1 MTTAMDESPKRRP
14 EPGEVET
21 QGLIDRA
28 VRGDQEAWGELLARY
43 RDRLR
48 RMVALRLDRR
58 LQGRVDA
65 SDVIQDAMLEA
76 SGRLA
81 EYRQNP
87 TMPFFLWLRYITG
100 QRLLEQHR
108 RHLGA
113 QGRDA
118 GREISL
124 YRGAMPET
132 TTAALAAQ
140 LLGRYTSPSQAAQR
154 AERKIRL
161 QESLNSLE
169 PLDREILALRHFEHL
184 SNGEAA
190 EVLGLDKSAASKR
203 YARALIRLKD
213 VLASRPGGL
222 GEL

>member
-1 MTTAMDESPKRRP
+1 MA
-14 EPGEVET
+14 
-21 QGLIDRA
+21 
-28 VRGDQEAWGELLARY
+28 
-43 RDRLR
+43 
-48 RMVALRLDRR
+48 
-58 LQGRVDA
+58 DA
-65 SDVIQDAMLEA
+65 C
-76 SGRLA
+76 GRLTD
-81 EYRQNP
+81 YRQNP
-87 TMPFFLWLRYITG
+87 TMPFFLWLRYLTG

-140 LLGRYTSPSQAAQR
+140 LLGRHTSPSQAAQR

-161 QESLNSLE
+161 QEALNSLD
-169 PLDREILALRHFEHL
+169 PIDREILALRHFEQL

-190 EVLGLDKSAASKR
+190 QVLGLDKSAASKR

-213 VLASRPGGL
+213 ILANMPGGL

>member
-1 MTTAMDESPKRRP
+1 MVTPMAEHTQ
-14 EPGEVET
+14 PGDAEAFR
-21 QGLIDRA
+21 LIDRA
-28 VRGDQEAWGELLARY
+28 VQGDQTAWGDLLARY
-43 RDRLR
+43 RGRLR
-48 RMVALRLDRR
+48 RMVAMRMDRR

-65 SDVIQDAMLEA
+65 SDVIQEAMLEA
-76 SGRLA
+76 SRRLGD
-81 EYRQNP
+81 YKQNP
-87 TMPFFLWLRYITG
+87 TMPFFLWLRFLTG

-113 QGRDA
+113 QVRDA

-140 LLGRYTSPSQAAQR
+140 LLGRHTSPSQAAMR

-161 QESLNSLE
+161 QEALNGLD
-169 PLDREILALRHFEHL
+169 PVDREILALRHFEQL

-190 EVLGLDKSAASKR
+190 QVLDLDKSAASKR

-213 VLASRPGGL
+213 ILANTPGGL
-222 GEL
+222 GEI